1 MCGRISQKGDLAD
14 YLKFIRWDPSSV
26 LVRPP
31 LVAPRFNVAPGSRLL
46 ALHRLND
53 GAQHADWLFWGYCPP
68 WFARGTVTNA
78 RIDSLLEPDT
88 FWRRL
93 IEHGRVIVPT
103 DGWYEW
109 TGKKPH
115 KQPWFVQARDQH
127 PSLIAGITAWRPG
140 EEHSKHN
147 GMALV
152 TDDSAGGMV
161 DTRGQRP
168 VVLAIDDALEW
179 VDPATTTQEAKE
191 ILSRPLPESAFE
203 WYPVTPAVSNAGYQ
217 LPDACQ
223 PIAL

>member
-1 MCGRISQKGDLAD
+1 
-14 YLKFIRWDPSSV
+14 
-26 LVRPP
+26 
-31 LVAPRFNVAPGSRLL
+31 VAPGTRPLV
-46 ALHRLND
+46 LHRLDD
-53 GAQHADWLFWGYCPP
+53 GAKHADWLFWGYCPP

-78 RIDSLLEPDT
+78 CIDTLLGRGT

-93 IEHGRVIVPT
+93 FEHGRVIVPA

-109 TGKKPH
+109 TGKKPQ
-115 KQPWFVQARDQH
+115 KQPWFIQARNQR
-127 PSLIAGITAWRPG
+127 PCLIAGITAWRPS

-161 DTRGQRP
+161 DIGDRRP
-168 VVLAIDDALEW
+168 VVLAADDALDW
-179 VDPATTTQEAKE
+179 MDPATTIEEAKE
-191 ILSRPLPESAFE
+191 ILLAPRPESAFE
-203 WYPVTPAVSNAGYQ
+203 WYPVTPAVSNAQYQ